1 MTQRK
6 RSIPLN
12 EGHHCLL
19 EEFAT
24 TRAICFAAEE
34 LDNLVCQSF
43 ALHVE
48 EWKNGSGLDLDGNFD
63 WDSEDQDIHLYKKS
77 WALGDELDSDS
88 VLHIGF
94 GIFDMEKEREDEP
107 WISHFIGIAVEPLK
121 VYYRFDGL
129 LEIKRLCE
137 EKEKGQELYEAAKA
151 LFSGTEPVFQKV
163 KQGKDK
169 DLYFWSPLRLVL
181 DDLARGLDPENP
193 DPAQAFQPI
202 TKALEDFKNRIPA
215 LDALVEKAL
224 ALAPTP
230 SDD

>member
-1 MTQRK
+1 
-6 RSIPLN
+6 
-12 EGHHCLL
+12 
-19 EEFAT
+19 
-24 TRAICFAAEE
+24 
-34 LDNLVCQSF
+34 
-43 ALHVE
+43 
-48 EWKNGSGLDLDGNFD
+48 
-63 WDSEDQDIHLYKKS
+63 
-77 WALGDELDSDS
+77 
-88 VLHIGF
+88 
-94 GIFDMEKEREDEP
+94 
-107 WISHFIGIAVEPLK
+107 
-121 VYYRFDGL
+121 
-129 LEIKRLCE
+129 
-137 EKEKGQELYEAAKA
+137 
-151 LFSGTEPVFQKV
+151 VFQKV